1 MLVRAPCR
9 AVLIAAMWYLGA
21 RAVDGFVAGGLSA
34 TLRLRGP
41 RRPDDASSRARWHP
55 GVSMAV
61 TDADTW
67 VRPPPR
73 GKRDIVFGTLVTAS
87 NPVSP
92 KHDENCSLVR

>member
-1 MLVRAPCR
+1 MV
-9 AVLIAAMWYLGA
+9 AALWCLCA
-21 RAVDGFVAGGLSA
+21 RAVDGFVAGGSSA

-41 RRPDDASSRARWHP
+41 RQPGDASSRARWHP
-55 GVSMAV
+55 VSMAFS
-61 TDADTW
+61 DADTW